1 MCARSEQ
8 RLTQVLIGI
17 TMGLSV
23 FLVGIFKYI
32 PMAVLY
38 GVFLYMGITSL
49 GGLQVIDRILI
60 LAMPAKYQP
69 DYMYLR

>member
-1 MCARSEQ
+1 MFVAERSEQ
-8 RLTQVLIGI
+8 RATQVLIGV

-49 GGLQVIDRILI
+49 GGLQVLGLQMHDTYTRLLCFI
-60 LAMPAKYQP
+60 Y
-69 DYMYLR
+69 